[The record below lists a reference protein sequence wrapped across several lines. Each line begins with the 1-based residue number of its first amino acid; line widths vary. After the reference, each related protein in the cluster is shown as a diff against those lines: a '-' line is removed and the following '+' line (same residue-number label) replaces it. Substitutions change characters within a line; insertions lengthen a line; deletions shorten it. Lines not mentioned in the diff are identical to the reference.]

1 MAAQMFVYIKDID
14 GDATEDKHPK
24 WIVVNSVDWEVARS
38 VDVNDM
44 GGTQRGHGNAT
55 FGKVSV
61 TSELGKASNKLKLSV
76 ANGTIRPEI
85 KIDCCRSGEDAA
97 SGLEAYLLWKLA
109 DVQIDSYTVN
119 CAADAVPTETWTL
132 AYRKIEIEFKETDH
146 ATAKLT
152 KVDDFKWNLASGK
165 VD

>member
-1 MAAQMFVYIKDID
+1 MAAQMFVFIKDID
-14 GDATEDKHPK
+14 GDATEDKHQK
-24 WIVVNSVDWEVARS
+24 WIVVNSVDWNVARA
-38 VDVNDM
+38 VDINDM

-55 FGKVSV
+55 FGKVVVS
-61 TSELGKASNKLKLSV
+61 SELGKASNKLKLSV

-97 SGLEAYLLWKLA
+97 SGLEPYLLWKLF
-109 DVQIDSYTVN
+109 DVQIDSYSVS
-119 CAADAVPTETWTL
+119 CSADGVPTENWEL

-146 ATAKLT
+146 KTAKLT
-152 KVDDFKWNLASGK
+152 KVDDFKWNLVSGK